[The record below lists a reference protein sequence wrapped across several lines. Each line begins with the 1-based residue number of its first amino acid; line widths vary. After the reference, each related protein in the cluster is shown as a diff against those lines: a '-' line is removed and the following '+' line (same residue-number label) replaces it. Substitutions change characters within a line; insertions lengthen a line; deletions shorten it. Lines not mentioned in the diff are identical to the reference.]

1 MGTGDGSHL
10 CAEGR
15 LVKEI
20 TEMSYLIVVAHPDDE
35 VLGAGATMYCL
46 SKQGKEVNVCI
57 MSGQAAARN
66 YRPSD
71 EELEEDTNSC
81 LDMLGVKKT
90 FLGDF
95 PNIKLNTVPHLE
107 LVQFIEQAIVESGAD
122 VVITHHPGDLNN
134 DHLHTS
140 LACQAAVRLFQR
152 REDVKPLKELLFM
165 EVPSATD
172 WGLNVSMNEFRPDT
186 FVEVGIEAVD
196 VKIQALS
203 RYRGVMRPFPHPRSE
218 EVIKGLAA
226 YRGGQSGCNYAEAF
240 QTAIRRV
247 EL

>member
-1 MGTGDGSHL
+1 
-10 CAEGR
+10 
-15 LVKEI
+15 
-20 TEMSYLIVVAHPDDE
+20 MSYLIVVAHPDDE
-35 VLGAGATMYCL
+35 VLGAGATMYRL

-71 EELEEDTNSC
+71 QELESDTSSC

-90 FLGDF
+90 FLGNF

-107 LVQFIEQAIVESGAD
+107 LVQFIEKAIVETGAD
-122 VVITHHPGDLNN
+122 VVITHHPSDLNN

-152 REDVKPLKELLFM
+152 RPDVKPLKELLFM
-165 EVPSATD
+165 EVPSATE
-172 WGLNVSMNEFRPDT
+172 WGLNAAMNDFRADT
-186 FVEVGIEAVD
+186 FVEVGEEAVKVKIEA
-196 VKIQALS
+196 LS
-203 RYRGVMRPFPHPRSE
+203 QYRGVMRSYPHPRSE
-218 EVIKGLAA
+218 EGIKGLAA
-226 YRGGQSGCNYAEAF
+226 YRGSQSGCNYAEAF

-247 EL
+247 EM